1 MLLFLSSVY
10 VRFECC
16 YFFFC
21 ICHSTEQAITEI
33 TDNLKK
39 SIDNNLYT
47 CGVFLDFA
55 KGYDTVNHAILLKK
69 LEKYGIRGIPLNWFT
84 NYLTNRQQY
93 VSLGDSQSTK
103 RTVICGVPQGST
115 LGPLLFLLYINDIS
129 YCSQKLSFRLFADD
143 TNIFI
148 SSDNSKQLETIIN
161 QELFKVKAWCDVN
174 KLSINFSKT
183 NFMIIKSPQK
193 RLNTPINISIQDN
206 GGNTF
211 PLERKDHVKY
221 LGVLIDDKINWKQ
234 HISFV
239 CSRVARNSGIFFKL
253 RHYLTPLRLRQIYFN
268 LINPYISYA
277 IVAWGSAFKSNLK
290 KLQVEQ
296 HCQNYFF
303 CYFIWKRHRK
313 CFATAESPRHTDHR
327 KHF

>member
-1 MLLFLSSVY
+1 MIRQPSLFFLYGIRVGPKLPFWISFSQIFEKLVY
-10 VRFECC
+10 KQLTSYIEKYKIINECQ
-16 YFFFC
+16 FGLRKG
-21 ICHSTEQAITEI
+21 HSTEQAITEI

-55 KGYDTVNHAILLKK
+55 KAFDTVNHAILLKK

-115 LGPLLFLLYINDIS
+115 LGPLLFLLHINDIS

-193 RLNTPINISIQDN
+193 RLNTPINVSI
-206 GGNTF
+206 
-211 PLERKDHVKY
+211 
-221 LGVLIDDKINWKQ
+221 
-234 HISFV
+234 
-239 CSRVARNSGIFFKL
+239 
-253 RHYLTPLRLRQIYFN
+253 
-268 LINPYISYA
+268 
-277 IVAWGSAFKSNLK
+277 
-290 KLQVEQ
+290 
-296 HCQNYFF
+296 
-303 CYFIWKRHRK
+303 
-313 CFATAESPRHTDHR
+313 
-327 KHF
+327 